1 MTLDDAT
8 IAPFFGF
15 LRAYNTMIMITATA
29 IIAPM
34 MAPMMGAID
43 EPLDVV
49 DCGDKR
55 GFKAVGPV
63 EFKVLAVVEA
73 VSVLVFVVVNILA
86 AVVVGDRVTLLVLVL
101 FMMVDVIAA

>member
-1 MTLDDAT
+1 
-8 IAPFFGF
+8 
-15 LRAYNTMIMITATA
+15 MITITATA
-29 IIAPM
+29 IITPM
-34 MAPMMGAID
+34 MAPMIGAMD

-73 VSVLVFVVVNILA
+73 VWVLALVVVNILA
-86 AVVVGDRVTLLVLVL
+86 AVVVEDGVTLLVLVL
-101 FMMVDVIAA
+101 FMMMVDVVAA